1 MQFESASSGSNGGA
15 NKEEEQE
22 KFLLFFAPSSSGNVS
37 TVALNVND
45 AKEKEIATKLSSV
58 CAEEQSGSSAIL
70 PVDCAPKSS
79 LSSIARSL
87 ESKRVEDEM
96 GKRLDAEMEE
106 SARRTLER
114 LLSPRRG
121 DFDNVET
128 KKDKIEKMLSIASA
142 RSVNVNV
149 MPSRSD
155 GGGFTVEE
163 EDDEEGSGK
172 TNAARRD
179 DSYTFFGGDA
189 SSSRSDF
196 VRGSIT
202 NAPHLPGGMHELAL
216 KTEKLRVERRRRA
229 HRFWLEE
236 YIGSLGEAEDGGTIF
251 RGCAPPGFERSVITG
266 RERQATDTIDAF
278 DDEEGGVHV
287 GEIAA
292 AAMERDQEMKR
303 KAENAAKRLGM
314 LTFEDVLENDWME
327 YTKEEEEDEEEEQ
340 DHEEEEEEGKEDGSE
355 DLDEEEGYDDP
366 IENLLREH
374 DQQSTSVA
382 TQLAK
387 DVKEEMK
394 KIEKWAITT
403 PVPDVDAFFR
413 STVGDS
419 PAKTFSFELDAFQK
433 EAISRIERDEC
444 VFVAAHT
451 SAGKTVVA
459 EYAFALA
466 QKRCARA
473 IYTSPIKTISNQ
485 KFRDFTDAGFDV
497 GLLTGDVSVKPES
510 SCLIMTTEILRS
522 MLYRGADIIKDVEW
536 VVFDEVHYVNDRERG
551 VVWEEVIIMLPKH
564 VGIVM
569 LSATVPNVREFAGW
583 VGKTKRKKV
592 FVMGTKK
599 RPVPLEHELYF
610 GGDDPDKDF
619 HLVGEKE
626 QFLPLGYQKAL
637 KAKER
642 KDMGV
647 KAALLKDQGLN
658 KQEVKKPNAGR
669 GGGSGAGSRNRTH
682 QREGFI
688 KQSVR
693 TTGGGQSTKTNTG
706 RNQWVELIRTLE
718 KKMFLPMV
726 VFAFSKRK
734 CDLLADGITGIDLA
748 TAKEKHE
755 THIFCEKA
763 LSRLSPADRTLP
775 QVTRV
780 RELLSRGLGVHHA
793 GLLPIVKEIV
803 EMLFCRGNVKVLF
816 STETFAMG
824 VNAPARCVCFESL
837 RKHDGQEFRFLLPGE
852 YTQMAGR
859 AGRRGKDTV
868 GTVILSCWDNFPT
881 ENTLRKL
888 LVGTATKLE
897 SQFRLT
903 FAMILNVARAEDLK
917 VEDVLARSFAE
928 FHAQKTVG
936 NREKRLRHA
945 VISLTRARELISK
958 EASRDP
964 FNWTRAVVCSRAAK
978 QLEELG
984 ERANEAIVKSKGF
997 REAIGSPGR
1006 VVLVKDDKGGF
1017 TRFAVALRVIKEEKD
1032 GEVKRSVV
1040 VMAIKEEGHGD
1051 DFQDED
1057 IDVSVDTSDAKKV
1070 EDASCS
1076 SNLRLVSKKKK
1087 DDDDDDDDMFGGF
1100 GGGKGKKGGK
1110 KMGGGGG
1117 GGGLSK
1123 ASSNQ
1128 LASIQPAISEENA
1141 QLPKDLPWKKRAG
1154 GFDYVVFVIRDVD
1167 IYAVTA
1173 LKLQDVDA
1181 YSILDESSPPRKADQ
1196 RAAATRVLS
1205 VLEHETKNIR
1215 NKQEDDTPS
1224 SSLLLQ
1230 TLDPTKDLKITNV
1243 DDAEA
1248 CRRHAEALAQL
1259 PAKPDV
1265 DSKTLSQW
1273 SRLLDCER
1281 HLLHQID
1288 QLKFGLSD
1296 ANLALTPDFETK
1308 TRVLKHMGYLDEAR
1322 AVTLKGRVAC
1332 ELSTGDELI
1341 GAEIV
1346 FGGCL
1351 EKLTP
1356 AEAAALL
1363 SALVFQEKNAS
1374 APDYDALPVNL
1385 KDSIALANTLAIR
1398 AGDIQRN
1405 FGLAVIGDEYC
1416 AENLKF
1422 GLSEVV
1428 YRWAM
1433 LDPFSEICQLTDVPE
1448 GTIVRTI
1455 TRLNETCRDV
1465 KNVARIIG
1473 DASLSQKM
1481 EDAMA
1486 LIRRDIVFSAS
1497 LYIGS

>member
-1 MQFESASSGSNGGA
+1 M
-15 NKEEEQE
+15 
-22 KFLLFFAPSSSGNVS
+22 
-37 TVALNVND
+37 
-45 AKEKEIATKLSSV
+45 
-58 CAEEQSGSSAIL
+58 
-70 PVDCAPKSS
+70 
-79 LSSIARSL
+79 
-87 ESKRVEDEM
+87 
-96 GKRLDAEMEE
+96 
-106 SARRTLER
+106 
-114 LLSPRRG
+114 
-121 DFDNVET
+121 
-128 KKDKIEKMLSIASA
+128 KKDIDD
-142 RSVNVNV
+142 
-149 MPSRSD
+149 D
-155 GGGFTVEE
+155 G
-163 EDDEEGSGK
+163 
-172 TNAARRD
+172 
-179 DSYTFFGGDA
+179 
-189 SSSRSDF
+189 
-196 VRGSIT
+196 
-202 NAPHLPGGMHELAL
+202 
-216 KTEKLRVERRRRA
+216 
-229 HRFWLEE
+229 
-236 YIGSLGEAEDGGTIF
+236 
-251 RGCAPPGFERSVITG
+251 
-266 RERQATDTIDAF
+266 
-278 DDEEGGVHV
+278 
-287 GEIAA
+287 
-292 AAMERDQEMKR
+292 
-303 KAENAAKRLGM
+303 
-314 LTFEDVLENDWME
+314 
-327 YTKEEEEDEEEEQ
+327 
-340 DHEEEEEEGKEDGSE
+340 
-355 DLDEEEGYDDP
+355 DP
-366 IENLLREH
+366 IESLLREH
-374 DQQSTSVA
+374 DHQSTSIA
-382 TQLAK
+382 TQHAK
-387 DVKEEMK
+387 DIKEEMK

-403 PVPDVDAFFR
+403 PVPDVNAFYR

-419 PAKTFSFELDAFQK
+419 PAKTFPFELDAFQK
-433 EAISRIERDEC
+433 EAIARIERDEC

-522 MLYRGADIIKDVEW
+522 MLYRGADIVKDVEW

-583 VGKTKRKKV
+583 VGKTKRKRV
-592 FVMGTKK
+592 FVTGTTK

-610 GGDDPDKDF
+610 GGDDSDKDF

-642 KDMGV
+642 KDMGI

-669 GGGSGAGSRNRTH
+669 GGGSGAGSRNRTQ

-693 TTGGGQSTKTNTG
+693 TTGGGGQSTKTNTG
-706 RNQWVELIRTLE
+706 KNQWVELIRTLE

-734 CDLLADGITGIDLA
+734 CDLLADGITGVDLISS
-748 TAKEKHE
+748 KEKHE

-763 LSRLSPADRTLP
+763 LSRLSAADRTLP

-903 FAMILNVARAEDLK
+903 YAMILNVARAEDLK

-936 NREKRLRHA
+936 NRESRLRHA

-964 FNWTRAVVCSRAAK
+964 INWTRAVVCSRAAK

-984 ERANEAIVKSKGF
+984 ERANEAIVKSRGF
-997 REAIGSPGR
+997 REALGSPGR

-1017 TRFAVALRVIKEEKD
+1017 ARFAVALRVIKDEKD

-1040 VMAIKEEGHGD
+1040 VMAINEEGHGD
-1051 DFQDED
+1051 DFQDD
-1057 IDVSVDTSDAKKV
+1057 GIDASMDTPDPKKNKSTSDT
-1070 EDASCS
+1070 
-1076 SNLRLVSKKKK
+1076 SNLRFVSRKK
-1087 DDDDDDDDMFGGF
+1087 DEENENDDDMFGGF
-1100 GGGKGKKGGK
+1100 GSRKGKKGAK

-1123 ASSNQ
+1123 TSSG
-1128 LASIQPAISEENA
+1128 LLTSSQPSISEEDA
-1141 QLPKDLPWKKRAG
+1141 ELPKDLPWKKRAG

-1181 YSILDESSPPRKADQ
+1181 YAILDESSPPRKSET

-1205 VLEHETKNIR
+1205 ILENETKSIR
-1215 NKQEDDTPS
+1215 NNQDDDTPS

-1248 CRRHAEALAQL
+1248 CQRHAKALAQL
-1259 PAKPDV
+1259 PSLPTDV

-1281 HLLHQID
+1281 YLLHQID

-1308 TRVLKHMGYLDEAR
+1308 TKVLKYMGYLDEAR

-1385 KDSIALANTLAIR
+1385 QDSITLANTLAIR
-1398 AGDIQRN
+1398 AGDIQRD
-1405 FGLAVIGDEYC
+1405 FGLPVIGDDYC

-1433 LDPFSEICQLTDVPE
+1433 MDSFSEVCQLTDVPE